1 MRTTIV
7 ASWAL
12 FLGIAMIMLG
22 NGLQGSLLGLRATV
36 EGFATAT
43 TGFVMSA
50 YYVGFLLGS
59 SLTPKLVK
67 RVGHIRV
74 FTALASMA
82 SAAVLLHAVFTTPA
96 AWTAMRIVTGF
107 SYAGLYVV
115 AESWLNDRATNET
128 RGQLL
133 SVYMVIMVGGM
144 GSGQLLLNVA
154 DPAGFE
160 LFILVSV
167 LVSAAL
173 VPIALTAFAAPDF
186 AAPSHVG
193 VKQLYEISPLGVFGA
208 FGTGI
213 AHGAAFGM
221 GVPTDR

>member
-1 MRTTIV
+1 MRATLV

-82 SAAVLLHAVFTTPA
+82 SAAVLLHAVFITP
-96 AWTAMRIVTGF
+96 G
-107 SYAGLYVV
+107 
-115 AESWLNDRATNET
+115 
-128 RGQLL
+128 RGRPC
-133 SVYMVIMVGGM
+133 
-144 GSGQLLLNVA
+144 A
-154 DPAGFE
+154 
-160 LFILVSV
+160 
-167 LVSAAL
+167 
-173 VPIALTAFAAPDF
+173 
-186 AAPSHVG
+186 
-193 VKQLYEISPLGVFGA
+193 
-208 FGTGI
+208 
-213 AHGAAFGM
+213 
-221 GVPTDR
+221 